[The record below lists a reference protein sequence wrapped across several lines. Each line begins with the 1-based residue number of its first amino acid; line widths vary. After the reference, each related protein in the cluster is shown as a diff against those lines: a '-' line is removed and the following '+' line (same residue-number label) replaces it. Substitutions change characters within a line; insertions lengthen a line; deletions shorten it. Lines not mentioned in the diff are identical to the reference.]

1 MRLRRPISEG
11 MRRILILGFLAI
23 STPPVFADEAAW
35 AALRAPGAVAVMRHA
50 LAPGTGDPA
59 GFDVAD
65 CATQRNLD
73 AAGRAQARAIGAAFR
88 ARGVAFD
95 RILTSAW
102 CRCAETADLL
112 EAGPVE
118 VFPALNSVFAGRSG
132 LSAAQTVEVTAHLA
146 DRGGD
151 ALLLVTHQVNISAL
165 TGRFTVSGEVLVLTE
180 GADGDFEVAGSI
192 RIDP

>member
-1 MRLRRPISEG
+1 
-11 MRRILILGFLAI
+11 MRRARAISPLMYRLIFLAFLGLCG
-23 STPPVFADEAAW
+23 PHAVADEAAW

-59 GFDVAD
+59 GIDLAD

-112 EAGPVE
+112 DAGPVE

-132 LSAAQTVEVTAHLA
+132 LTAAQTAEVAARLA
-146 DRGGD
+146 DRGGE

-165 TGRFTVSGEVLVLTE
+165 TGRSTASGEVLVLTE
-180 GADGDFEVAGSI
+180 DADGGFEVAGSI
-192 RIDP
+192 RVDP